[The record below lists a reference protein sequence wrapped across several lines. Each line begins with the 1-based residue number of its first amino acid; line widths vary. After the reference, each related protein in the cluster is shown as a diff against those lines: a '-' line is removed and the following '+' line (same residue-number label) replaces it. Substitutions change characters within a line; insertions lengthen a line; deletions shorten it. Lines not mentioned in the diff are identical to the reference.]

1 MLLNRKVTKYQCRT
15 EAFKSS
21 FFPWT
26 ITEWNSLDFQIWNL
40 SYTASRKHFNDEF
53 RPIPNSVFNICN
65 PVHIKLLTRLRLGL
79 NHLNEHRFNHKSQ
92 NCTSQECICSCEKE
106 STTHFFLHCHFYIST
121 RATLFDKLKEI
132 VNNLQELSD
141 QTVSEILL
149 YGSLNL
155 KGNQNSQILEC
166 TIKYIMDSKRFT
178 SSLF

>member
-1 MLLNRKVTKYQCRT
+1 M
-15 EAFKSS
+15 
-21 FFPWT
+21 
-26 ITEWNSLDFQIWNL
+26 
-40 SYTASRKHFNDEF
+40 
-53 RPIPNSVFNICN
+53 FNIHN
-65 PVHIKLLTRLRLGL
+65 PVGIKLLTRLRLGL
-79 NHLNEHRFNHKSQ
+79 NHLNEHRFNHKFQ

>member
-121 RATLFDKLKEI
+121 RATLFD
-132 VNNLQELSD
+132 

>member
-1 MLLNRKVTKYQCRT
+1 MLLNRKVTKYQRRT

-79 NHLNEHRFNHKSQ
+79 NHLNEHRFNHKFQ